1 MIIKLPK
8 SQVKGI
14 SDALVEYVDIY
25 PTLCD
30 YTGLKQLPQLH
41 GKSLRPVL
49 ENLSIDFKDAVFSR
63 YIDAESVKTKR
74 YQYTEWYDKEGKI
87 VARML
92 YDHYLDERENI
103 NVSELK
109 EYNDVVLELSSK
121 LEDNRKNSLLK

>member
-1 MIIKLPK
+1 M
-8 SQVKGI
+8 
-14 SDALVEYVDIY
+14 
-25 PTLCD
+25 
-30 YTGLKQLPQLH
+30 H